1 MGMDMSVLLTYAGA
15 VILIL
20 VLGKLFL
27 WPLKM
32 IFKIAVNSIAGG
44 IVILIISALLIG
56 VSFYERYK
64 DRVNSLEMFIGLLSK
79 YLLKLKMER
88 KSFTDI
94 VLNEKDPGE
103 YLSECQLS

>member
-15 VILIL
+15 IILIL

-44 IVILIISALLIG
+44 IVILAINYIGAYFGVMIPLNMINALIVGVLGIPGAVLLLI
-56 VSFYERYK
+56 F
-64 DRVNSLEMFIGLLSK
+64 NIL
-79 YLLKLKMER
+79 
-88 KSFTDI
+88 
-94 VLNEKDPGE
+94 
-103 YLSECQLS
+103 

>member
-15 VILIL
+15 IILIL

-44 IVILIISALLIG
+44 IVILIINYIGALFGVMIPLNMINALIVGVLGIPGAVLLLI
-56 VSFYERYK
+56 
-64 DRVNSLEMFIGLLSK
+64 
-79 YLLKLKMER
+79 
-88 KSFTDI
+88 
-94 VLNEKDPGE
+94 LNI
-103 YLSECQLS
+103 L

>member
-15 VILIL
+15 IILIL

-44 IVILIISALLIG
+44 IVILIINYIGAFFGVMIPLNMINALIVGVLGIPGAVLLLI
-56 VSFYERYK
+56 
-64 DRVNSLEMFIGLLSK
+64 
-79 YLLKLKMER
+79 
-88 KSFTDI
+88 
-94 VLNEKDPGE
+94 LNI
-103 YLSECQLS
+103 L